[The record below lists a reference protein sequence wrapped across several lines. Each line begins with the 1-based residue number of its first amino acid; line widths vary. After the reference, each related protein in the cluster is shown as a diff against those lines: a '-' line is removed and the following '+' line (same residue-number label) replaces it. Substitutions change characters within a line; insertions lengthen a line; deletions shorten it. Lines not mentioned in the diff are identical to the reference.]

1 MPIQTNANP
10 SSRGYPRL
18 SRIAGRSR
26 WELGWPRG
34 SPMGSSSHHTIII
47 SVMCGLFRVEF
58 WKDIAADL
66 LRLVGGAVSTGFIA
80 AVLVAVLVLL
90 LGVLPW
96 QDALV
101 NPPAFATEWWFR
113 PAMVLA
119 AYAIMTGA
127 AVWNRWKVG
136 KDG

>member
-1 MPIQTNANP
+1 MPA
-10 SSRGYPRL
+10 
-18 SRIAGRSR
+18 
-26 WELGWPRG
+26 G
-34 SPMGSSSHHTIII
+34 SPIGRSSHHTIII

-119 AYAIMTGA
+119 AYAIMAGA

>member
-1 MPIQTNANP
+1 MPAGFAHRPLQP
-10 SSRGYPRL
+10 SYNHHLGDV
-18 SRIAGRSR
+18 RSV
-26 WELGWPRG
+26 PRG
-34 SPMGSSSHHTIII
+34 
-47 SVMCGLFRVEF
+47 VLE
-58 WKDIAADL
+58 DIAADL

-119 AYAIMTGA
+119 AYAIMAGA

-136 KDG
+136 KDR